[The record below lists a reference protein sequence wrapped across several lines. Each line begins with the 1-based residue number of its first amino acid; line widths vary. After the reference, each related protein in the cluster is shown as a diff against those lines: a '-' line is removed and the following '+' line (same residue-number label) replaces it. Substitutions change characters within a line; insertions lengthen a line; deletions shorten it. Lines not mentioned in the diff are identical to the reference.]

1 MKAFSTRLAL
11 CGIGLMLLVP
21 AIPSRVDSHSA
32 QPRTT
37 ARPPA
42 ADETLVPEYVIR
54 AMEHGWDVDGSQE
67 IATDTLV
74 VPVGSTVRWQLVT
87 GIHTLTNGRDAGDPE
102 AGTRFDYLLD
112 EQHPRFDSTFT
123 DPDTVTY
130 FCFFHEPGMRGV
142 LIVHGSASVP
152 EPQLPSRVAFTQPP
166 RPNPTR
172 GVVSFDVG
180 MARDQVVRVEVLDL
194 LGTRVALLHDGPL
207 AAGQHPFRWRGVNDR
222 GERARS
228 GVYIVKLQSGA
239 VTAARAVSVLR

>member
-11 CGIGLMLLVP
+11 CGFVWMLVVP
-21 AIPSRVDSHSA
+21 AAPARAESHSTR
-32 QPRTT
+32 PRTT

-42 ADETLVPEYVIR
+42 SDQTLVPEYVIR
-54 AMEHGWDVDGSQE
+54 AMEHGWEVDGSQE
-67 IATDTLV
+67 TPTDTLI
-74 VPVGSTVRWQLVT
+74 VPVGSTVSWQLVA
-87 GIHTLTNGRDAGDPE
+87 GIHTLTSGSDAQDPE

-130 FCFFHEPGMRGV
+130 FCFFHEPRMRGV

-152 EPQLPSRVAFTQPP
+152 EPPLPSRVAFTQPP

-172 GVVSFDVG
+172 GTVSFDVG
-180 MARDQVVRVEVLDL
+180 MARDQVVRVEVIDL

-222 GERARS
+222 GERARA